1 MVWIVRCEIGF
12 VEQMNDVNDALS
24 AFLAPLASVLDACDP
39 HWAVFGSAALSLCG
53 FDVEVHDVDILTT
66 EDGLAAF
73 RRRFAGCCTC
83 SKVPAS
89 TLFRSSMSRFSMDG
103 RQLEVCAGLEVC
115 RQGRWLPVE
124 VQEVTVTDGI
134 RHCSRE
140 ECRRLLQLFGRAKDL
155 RRLDLLF
162 GID

>member
-1 MVWIVRCEIGF
+1 
-12 VEQMNDVNDALS
+12 MNDVNDALR

-134 RHCSRE
+134 RHCSIVLRY
-140 ECRRLLQLFGRAKDL
+140 LYKQLRAI
-155 RRLDLLF
+155 LF
-162 GID
+162 IYRFTLPSAQCLCQPVR